1 MVRVIVLFITCFVMD
16 NLLVSFLP
24 IQPMF
29 GSYSA
34 IPNVFLMCLC
44 FFTFY
49 DRGNKAL
56 VFAIIFGI
64 LYDIC
69 YADLFGIYTCLF
81 QIITFLLQRFVS
93 NSMPV
98 NILSMLALFS
108 IVIVIEEWA
117 VYFLVN
123 TMMVTNVSGYAFVKL
138 ILFPTL
144 LFNSLVVLVLYP
156 ILKSQ
161 FGRYQKQ
168 LEHM

>member
-1 MVRVIVLFITCFVMD
+1 MIRVIVVFITCFVMD

-29 GSYSA
+29 GSYTA

-49 DRGNKAL
+49 DRSLKPL
-56 VFAIIFGI
+56 IFAIIFGI

-69 YADLFGIYTCLF
+69 YADLFGLYTCLF
-81 QIITFLLQRFVS
+81 PIITFLIQHFIS
-93 NSMPV
+93 NMMPV

-108 IVIVIEEWA
+108 IVIMIEEWV

-123 TMMVTNVSGYAFVKL
+123 TMTVTNINGYAFLKL
-138 ILFPTL
+138 ILFPTI
-144 LFNSLVVLVLYP
+144 LFNAIIVFGLYP
-156 ILKSQ
+156 ILKNQ
-161 FGRYQKQ
+161 FRKYEKQ
-168 LEHM
+168 LEHL

>member
-81 QIITFLLQRFVS
+81 PIITFLLQRFVS

-108 IVIVIEEWA
+108 I
-117 VYFLVN
+117 
-123 TMMVTNVSGYAFVKL
+123 VSGYAFVKL

>member
-1 MVRVIVLFITCFVMD
+1 MD

-81 QIITFLLQRFVS
+81 PIITFLLQRFVS
-93 NSMPV
+93 
-98 NILSMLALFS
+98 
-108 IVIVIEEWA
+108 
-117 VYFLVN
+117 
-123 TMMVTNVSGYAFVKL
+123 NVSGYAFVKL